1 VVQLYK
7 KNNVRKN
14 DIQKAIENINQ
25 IDILILQK
33 ENLEKEV
40 QVIREDR
47 LCYLRDL
54 ENIKRE
60 YYRQVF

>member
-7 KNNVRKN
+7 KNNVRKS
-14 DIQKAIENINQ
+14 DLQKAIENINQ
-25 IDILILQK
+25 IDTLRLQK
-33 ENLEKEV
+33 ENLQKEV

>member
-1 VVQLYK
+1 MLK
-7 KNNVRKN
+7 KN
-14 DIQKAIENINQ
+14 IQKAIENINQ
-25 IDILILQK
+25 IDTLILQK